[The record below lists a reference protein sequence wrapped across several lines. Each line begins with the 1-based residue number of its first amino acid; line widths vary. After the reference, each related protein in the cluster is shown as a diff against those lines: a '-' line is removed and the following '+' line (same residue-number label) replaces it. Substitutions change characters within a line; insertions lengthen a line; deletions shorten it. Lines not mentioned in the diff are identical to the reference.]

1 MTFTDAV
8 ATGCGNAIEAT
19 GPFYCPPDATIY
31 VDVSFFDQLAQ
42 LGAED
47 GPLAEQYVIAHEYGH
62 HIQNITG
69 VMDQANRQ
77 GTGADS
83 DSVRV
88 ELQADCYAGMW
99 AGTAARP
106 WTRTPGS
113 PTSSRSPRQQLQ
125 NALGAAAAVG
135 DDNIQE
141 QSGGGVNPDSWT
153 HGSSEQRERW
163 FTTGYE
169 QGTLEACDTFATD
182 QL

>member
-1 MTFTDAV
+1 
-8 ATGCGNAIEAT
+8 
-19 GPFYCPPDATIY
+19 
-31 VDVSFFDQLAQ
+31 
-42 LGAED
+42 
-47 GPLAEQYVIAHEYGH
+47 
-62 HIQNITG
+62 
-69 VMDQANRQ
+69 MDRADRQ

-99 AGTAARP
+99 AGYAATHRRP
-106 WTRTPGS
+106 GHRRR
-113 PTSSRSPRQQLQ
+113 PTWSRSPRSSCRTRSS
-125 NALGAAAAVG
+125 AAAAVG

-169 QGTLEACDTFATD
+169 QGTLAACDTFATD